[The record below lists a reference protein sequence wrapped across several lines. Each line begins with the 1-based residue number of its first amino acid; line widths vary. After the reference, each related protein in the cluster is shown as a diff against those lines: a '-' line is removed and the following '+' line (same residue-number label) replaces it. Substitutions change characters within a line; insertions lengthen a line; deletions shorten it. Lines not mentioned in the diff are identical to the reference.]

1 MSYSSTYNQTFTIT
15 NAKYLAAKISADLKR
30 MQRFY
35 GAPSDYDISSY
46 EEEIAQLLKHG
57 YLSKVTY
64 GFKKDGRY
72 IEPTLVYK
80 AETLASA
87 YYDDNDPGRVK
98 PGADISGASFYSYLN
113 YSPSWDSLSAS
124 EKESFKKPLPVQ
136 RTGAAEP
143 TANGYWSQDK
153 TYSSG
158 GKTLNRSTLKS
169 Y

>member
-15 NAKYLAAKISADLKR
+15 NAKYLASKISADLKR

-35 GAPSDYDISSY
+35 EYPSDHDISSY

-57 YLSKVTY
+57 YLEKVTY
-64 GFKKDGRY
+64 GFKKDGKY
-72 IEPTLVYK
+72 IEPTLVYR
-80 AETLASA
+80 AETLAST

-98 PGADISGASFYSYLN
+98 PGADISGAFFYSHLT
-113 YSPSWDSLSAS
+113 YSASWNSLTLS
-124 EKESFKKPLPVQ
+124 EKEAFKKSLPVQ
-136 RTGAAEP
+136 RKGAAEP
-143 TANGYWSQDK
+143 TASGYWSHDR

-158 GKTLNRSTLKS
+158 GTALSRSSLKS